1 MNMEHQHPSDQAEPH
16 APGQAPLILAVDDEP
31 EILNMIHFTLRSEG
45 YQVAQA
51 RNGREALE
59 QARAR
64 RPALVIMDVT
74 MPEMDGFE
82 ALRRLKEDPA
92 TETLPVIML
101 TARVEEADILAGWLR
116 GADLYL
122 TKPFDPFELLAH
134 VSRVLRDT
142 QVSDD
147 EYFDLLP

>member
-1 MNMEHQHPSDQAEPH
+1 MNIEHPH
-16 APGQAPLILAVDDEP
+16 ASDEAQPPAQAALILAVDDEP
-31 EILNMIHFTLRSEG
+31 ELLNMIDFTLRSEG
-45 YQVAQA
+45 YRVALA
-51 RNGREALE
+51 RDGREALQQV
-59 QARAR
+59 QAQ
-64 RPALVIMDVT
+64 RPAMVIMDVT

-92 TETLPVIML
+92 TEALPIVML
-101 TARVEEADILAGWLR
+101 TARAEEADILAGWLR

-134 VSRVLRDT
+134 VSRVLRET

-147 EYFDLLP
+147 DYYSSLP